1 MGADLFLPS
10 FKTNQPKCKG
20 NFNKAVKAR
29 DSIFPRYFNGVRK
42 INRIVREALQ
52 KSDVNFDD
60 ELTPIPENMTLKD
73 QELNRIRD
81 KYNRFVKAQAR
92 VTKWYN
98 KMYEV
103 GYFRDSYNGT
113 SLFWRLGMSWWH
125 CPYIKDGKITPENA
139 KKLLD
144 EVEQKELPPITAG
157 ELKEHHCKV
166 DNSDND
172 EASWD
177 KFFAEKKACFID
189 FLKEAIDND
198 YTIEASV

>member
-1 MGADLFLPS
+1 MGADLYLPS

-29 DSIFPRYFNGVRK
+29 DSIFPRCFDKARKIDSIVRK
-42 INRIVREALQ
+42 ALGLPAR
-52 KSDVNFDD
+52 DFEEPMV
-60 ELTPIPENMTLKD
+60 LIPENMTLTD
-73 QELNRIRD
+73 QELNQIRD